1 MSEPRVGT
9 GMQTSYAAE
18 GTTEERMAAA
28 KASLEAL
35 PKPFVDEDD
44 VADELEEAEEGAV
57 LDRDGYIEKA
67 RKLEIQLMRGL
78 RMARSAAWQ
87 LSDLSVDAAMEMA
100 AIGESNPIVTVLGVG
115 GGSGLPEAKV
125 LLAQILERTADKVV
139 RDGDFD
145 ATSLKLP

>member
-1 MSEPRVGT
+1 
-9 GMQTSYAAE
+9 MQTSYASG
-18 GTTEERMAAA
+18 GTIEEQQAAA

-35 PKPFVDEDD
+35 AIPEPFVDEDD
-44 VADELEEAEEGAV
+44 VADELEEPQV
-57 LDRDGYIEKA
+57 LDREGYIEKA

-87 LSDLSVDAAMEMA
+87 LADLSVDAAMEMA

-115 GGSGLPEAKV
+115 GGSGLPEPKV